1 MQTSTTTFRAGT
13 APRAAQRTARA
24 PRAVVCAASLKE
36 AAKGAA
42 AAAASVALVLGGVA
56 PAQAAKPEPSTFEQK
71 LSYEQE
77 LLAALR
83 ERGAKELPVL
93 TAPPAGEVKEE
104 AKVPALKLSG
114 AEKVVVETPEAVP
127 APAPAAPATA
137 VAPKAFDPASVPKPA
152 AAPEPEAA
160 KPAPAAVAAK
170 PAPAA
175 APAAN
180 QFGSASDGP
189 AADNKTLLVGGAVAA
204 VAIAAV
210 AASANQGGAEGATAG
225 ASSAAAPAAPAAPA
239 AAAGGSKPELDNVAE
254 ARAWIAAWRA
264 KQQK

>member
-1 MQTSTTTFRAGT
+1 MHPPITEPRC
-13 APRAAQRTARA
+13 RAAQPA
-24 PRAVVCAASLKE
+24 P
-36 AAKGAA
+36 
-42 AAAASVALVLGGVA
+42 
-56 PAQAAKPEPSTFEQK
+56 Q
-71 LSYEQE
+71 
-77 LLAALR
+77 AALR
-83 ERGAKELPVL
+83 ERGAKDLPVL

-104 AKVPALKLSG
+104 AKVPAFKLSG
-114 AEKVVVETPEAVP
+114 APEKVVVETPEAVP

-137 VAPKAFDPASVPKPA
+137 VAPKPFDAAAVPKPA

-180 QFGSASDGP
+180 QFGGSSSDGP
-189 AADNKTLLVGGAVAA
+189 ADNKTLLVGGAIAA

-210 AASANQGGAEGATAG
+210 AASANQGGAEGATEG
-225 ASSAAAPAAPAAPA
+225 APAAAASAAPAAPA
-239 AAAGGSKPELDNVAE
+239 AASGGSSAVPDNVAE

-264 KQQK
+264 KTQK